1 MNPEYS
7 FNKLKMYFKKSYLPT
22 VNSVFDSKTGAYN
35 KIVRDR
41 EAIGSI
47 DEFLK
52 NNQVFNKSV
61 DPNDEKIELKAMD
74 QAVAAI
80 KRIKEHC
87 QTKGVT
93 FMLMTSSVYYK
104 EVQTY
109 DSSQLKEYWEKL
121 ANVTDFWDF
130 SGYNS
135 VSFEP
140 RYFYDFYHFRNS
152 VGDMSLAY
160 IFNDKSIYVPEDF
173 GHKTTRENVSAH
185 AAKIFSDGFR
195 PQNEKSYSI
204 DVPILMYHHIS
215 KDVKDKDTTVT
226 PQHFRSQLTAL
237 KESGYNT
244 ILCKDLIA
252 YVNQGIELPENPVL
266 ITFDDGYTSVY
277 QYAYPIL
284 KELGMKATTSIIG
297 ISVGKNKYKDTDIE
311 IIPHFDYNKA
321 REMYLS
327 GVMDI
332 QSHSFNMHDSK
343 TIEKTGREDALRKE
357 GESES
362 QYISFFKN
370 DYLKSKE
377 GMEKNIGNRVYAYFY
392 PHGKSSVLS
401 EVLLKE
407 LGNQISVTTEPGS
420 NTVRKGL
427 PQSLYALKR
436 INVLDDLSG
445 KELIEKIESYKK

>member
-1 MNPEYS
+1 
-7 FNKLKMYFKKSYLPT
+7 
-22 VNSVFDSKTGAYN
+22 
-35 KIVRDR
+35 
-41 EAIGSI
+41 
-47 DEFLK
+47 
-52 NNQVFNKSV
+52 
-61 DPNDEKIELKAMD
+61 
-74 QAVAAI
+74 
-80 KRIKEHC
+80 
-87 QTKGVT
+87 
-93 FMLMTSSVYYK
+93 
-104 EVQTY
+104 
-109 DSSQLKEYWEKL
+109 
-121 ANVTDFWDF
+121 
-130 SGYNS
+130 
-135 VSFEP
+135 
-140 RYFYDFYHFRNS
+140 
-152 VGDMSLAY
+152 MSLAY

-332 QSHSFNMHDSK
+332 QSHSFNMHDS
-343 TIEKTGREDALRKE
+343 
-357 GESES
+357 
-362 QYISFFKN
+362 QN
-370 DYLKSKE
+370 
-377 GMEKNIGNRVYAYFY
+377 
-392 PHGKSSVLS
+392 H
-401 EVLLKE
+401 
-407 LGNQISVTTEPGS
+407 
-420 NTVRKGL
+420 
-427 PQSLYALKR
+427 
-436 INVLDDLSG
+436 
-445 KELIEKIESYKK
+445 